1 MKSHLKPG
9 TLLKIGGQAYPNNL
23 PQNVPSS
30 FVERLGSSRQERGR
44 SAATCVRILILP
56 DSVSEFETMSE
67 LLFAL
72 RIYRWV
78 NAKIRYINSIFSVSK
93 DVYMELLAKYNEKC
107 RQYEVME
114 TEQKNLKIKIDDL
127 EKNKKALEIMT
138 FPKTTKPRTI
148 LKARKSI
155 AFKGRV

>member
-1 MKSHLKPG
+1 MNGKKR
-9 TLLKIGGQAYPNNL
+9 YNN
-23 PQNVPSS
+23 V
-30 FVERLGSSRQERGR
+30 
-44 SAATCVRILILP
+44 
-56 DSVSEFETMSE
+56 
-67 LLFAL
+67 
-72 RIYRWV
+72 
-78 NAKIRYINSIFSVSK
+78 IFSVSK

-107 RQYEVME
+107 RQYEMME

-155 AFKGRV
+155 AFKGRVKVY